1 MSHNN
6 NYNKTRGGNVPG
18 DNTAKSYMTSV
29 TNNGAIEKRYKWGV
43 SNALE
48 SGEINRLR
56 ENLVQNIGFLN
67 LNRRKV
73 PPNEYAVLVNYHEYA
88 LNTLN
93 NMLKIQE
100 VGTRNSFSIEN
111 LVYNTKGILEERP
124 RTKNEHREE
133 WEHQFDANL
142 VNPPCYTLPPSGCF
156 KPGGPIC

>member
-1 MSHNN
+1 MSRN
-6 NYNKTRGGNVPG
+6 NKTQGSYGPG
-18 DNTAKSYMTSV
+18 DYTAKSYMTSV
-29 TNNGAIEKRYKWGV
+29 TNNGTIEKRHKWGA
-43 SNALE
+43 SNTLE

-100 VGTRNSFSIEN
+100 VGARNPFSTKD
-111 LVYNTKGILEERP
+111 LVYNKKGILEERP
-124 RTKNEHREE
+124 KNEHREE
-133 WEHQFDANL
+133 WEQQFDANL

-156 KPGGPIC
+156 KPSGPIC